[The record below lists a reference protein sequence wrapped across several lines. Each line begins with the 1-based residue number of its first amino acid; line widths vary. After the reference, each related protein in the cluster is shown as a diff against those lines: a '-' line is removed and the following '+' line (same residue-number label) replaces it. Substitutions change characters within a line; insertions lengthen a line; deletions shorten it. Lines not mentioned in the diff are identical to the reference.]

1 MKRLLYIFNWFYL
14 FALSIWVAG
23 MFLLG
28 ILVEVMV
35 RVNLK
40 DQPQTASKIMNGIMD
55 VYNVHIVYTCIGLI
69 LAAEVVKFLVK
80 RLGTG

>member
-1 MKRLLYIFNWFYL
+1 MKRLIYTSNLFYL
-14 FALSIWVAG
+14 LGLTLWVGG

-40 DQPQTASKIMNGIMD
+40 DQPQTGSQI
-55 VYNVHIVYTCIGLI
+55 TCDAIK
-69 LAAEVVKFLVK
+69 EPD
-80 RLGTG
+80 